1 MPFKDGSVASMQEYI
16 NADNTI
22 ITEVEEGL
30 DGINMKGKSV
40 GVNNSS
46 GDRGRDEEEEYNGP
60 SDSTLIARSLASK
73 MRGNTGRN
81 EEDDEPMTTA
91 AVRELRKLQK
101 EKVYRY
107 TLLRVKFPDR
117 VCIQGYFH
125 LRHTLL
131 DVYEWVRSCLR
142 VDDRGEELVEIED
155 KGLSEDKNKKNPSG
169 SDFFR
174 LFELYTSPPR
184 CVLHPY
190 AKSGCDEESYFSTDP
205 GSRSSQGV
213 RYLPLVEAHLVP
225 AALIHL
231 TWGPD
236 HVEHKDNLN
245 YKGLSLSSSSS
256 SSSSSASVS
265 ATSVSINADTNS
277 CIEEELLLGRYLSPS
292 LLSINS
298 KNLTSPTSSSVY
310 PLGSQ
315 LSSSLVPGGTKFIA
329 NSSGIDSFVLGAT
342 DSKSESSSSRTP
354 NNENKPKW
362 LKIGK

>member
-1 MPFKDGSVASMQEYI
+1 MPLRDGSIASMQDYL
-16 NADNTI
+16 NANNGTLIEGDAGVGLGTNT
-22 ITEVEEGL
+22 
-30 DGINMKGKSV
+30 KGKSN
-40 GVNNSS
+40 GGSTH
-46 GDRGRDEEEEYNGP
+46 DDEEYSGP

-73 MRGNTGRN
+73 MRGGSGRN

-101 EKVYRY
+101 EKVYSY
-107 TLLRVKFPDR
+107 TLIRVKFPDR

-125 LRHTLL
+125 LRHTIL

-142 VDDRGEELVEIED
+142 VEKEGEGEEYSRD
-155 KGLSEDKNKKNPSG
+155 TKKNPSG

-190 AKSGCDEESYFSTDP
+190 AKS
-205 GSRSSQGV
+205 SSEVEPYSSVDLGLPLGV
-213 RYLPLVEAHLVP
+213 RYLPLIEAHLVP

-245 YKGLSLSSSSS
+245 LNLKGI
-256 SSSSSASVS
+256 SSSSSASAS
-265 ATSVSINADTNS
+265 ASASSASICES
-277 CIEEELLLGRYLSPS
+277 SHEENLCEQDKVLGRYLSLATLS
-292 LLSINS
+292 LVSSNES
-298 KNLTSPTSSSVY
+298 KEDSSVSVY
-310 PLGSQ
+310 PLGSN
-315 LSSSLVPGGTKFIA
+315 LSSDMSPKLNEIV
-329 NSSGIDSFVLGAT
+329 
-342 DSKSESSSSRTP
+342 SSSASIVSSATVNKTESTSDRTP